1 VAQLIWTDTAVRW
14 LEDIF
19 HYVAA
24 DNPVAANAV
33 MEGIVKRAELAAEF
47 PAIGSLLRK
56 VDEGEVRVAL
66 YGHYRLPY
74 LHRKDAGVKEI
85 LGVFHGAMDMERY
98 LP

>member
-1 VAQLIWTDTAVRW
+1 MAQLIWTDTAVRW

-19 HYVAA
+19 QYVAA
-24 DNPVAANAV
+24 DNPAAATAV
-33 MEGIVKRAELAAEF
+33 MEGILKRAELAAEF

-74 LHRKDAGVKEI
+74 LYRQDASAIEI